1 MPFPLAICATPGA
14 GARQTRQSPADR
26 SGREVRN
33 PPCAHALL
41 LLRFQAPKRSD
52 GMGVPA
58 GVETEPAFELAGSL
72 MYPKNGQS

>member
-1 MPFPLAICATPGA
+1 MPFPLAICVIPGA

-41 LLRFQAPKRSD
+41 LLRFQAPKRCD
-52 GMGVPA
+52 GRGVPA